1 MPSPCIV
8 IAIFTP
14 KPEHFEQ
21 VKDSLLAIT
30 PEVHDEP
37 GCELYALHEGVDGTL
52 VFIEK
57 WTTRELW
64 VAHSSFHTVTRIKAA
79 VEGLLEKPIN
89 VRELYG
95 LQPESSYPA
104 SL

>member
-1 MPSPCIV
+1 MTSPCIV

-14 KPEHFEQ
+14 TPDHFEQ
-21 VKDSLLAIT
+21 VKASLMAIM
-30 PEVHDEP
+30 PEVHKEP

-57 WTTRELW
+57 WTTREHW
-64 VAHSSFHTVTRIKAA
+64 VTHSDFHTVTRIKEA
-79 VEGLLEKPIN
+79 VEGLLDKPID

-95 LQPESSYPA
+95 LQPDSSYPA